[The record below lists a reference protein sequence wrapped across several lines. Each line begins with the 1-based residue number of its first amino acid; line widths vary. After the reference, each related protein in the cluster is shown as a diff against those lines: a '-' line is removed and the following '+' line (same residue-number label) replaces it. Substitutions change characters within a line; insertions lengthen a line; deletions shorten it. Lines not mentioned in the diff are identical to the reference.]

1 MLFEKVHGFYVLDQT
16 KVLQICYKVMEMKNI
31 VVIGASK
38 GIGRSLT
45 EILLE
50 QGHQVYA
57 TYCKNVPEFQHPN
70 LHWQSF
76 DATESQTLDLPEI
89 LHGLVYCPGN
99 IALKPFNRFSTTDF
113 AADYNLQVL
122 GAIQSIQHAM
132 AALKKSG
139 AASLVL
145 FSTVAVQ
152 QGLPFHSLVSASK
165 GAIEGLT
172 RALAAELAPQIRV
185 NAIAPSLTN
194 TPLAENL
201 LNSDAKKE
209 ANAARHPLKRV
220 GEPKDIAAMA
230 AFLLSE
236 QASWISGQ
244 ILHVDGGIS
253 SLRV

>member
-1 MLFEKVHGFYVLDQT
+1 MET
-16 KVLQICYKVMEMKNI
+16 KKIAI
-31 VVIGASK
+31 IGASK
-38 GIGRSLT
+38 GIGLALAQQLA
-45 EILLE
+45 EL
-50 QGHQVYA
+50 GHEVYA
-57 TYCKNVPEFQHPN
+57 TYAKTAPSLEHQNIT
-70 LHWQSF
+70 WQ
-76 DATESQTLDLPEI
+76 QLDVLAPTPLEWPEI
-89 LHGLVYCPGN
+89 LDGLVYCPGT
-99 IALKPFNRFSTTDF
+99 IALKPFNRFSPADFQTD
-113 AADYNLQVL
+113 YQLQVL
-122 GAIQSIQHAM
+122 GAIQSIQTTLP
-132 AALKKSG
+132 ALKKSVQ
-139 AASLVL
+139 ASIVL

-172 RALAAELAPQIRV
+172 RALAAELAPKIRV

-201 LNSDAKKE
+201 LNSDAKRE

-220 GEPKDIAAMA
+220 GEAADIAHMA
-230 AFLLSE
+230 AFLLSD